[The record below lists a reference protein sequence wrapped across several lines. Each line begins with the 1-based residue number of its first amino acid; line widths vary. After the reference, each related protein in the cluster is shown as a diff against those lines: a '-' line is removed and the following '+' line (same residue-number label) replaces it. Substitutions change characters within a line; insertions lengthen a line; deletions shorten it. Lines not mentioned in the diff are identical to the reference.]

1 MYHIKAVNLTD
12 AYYQGLALIDK
23 EGYLADSRNGKV
35 LKFPR
40 PVVTSYEYPKEHVLF
55 DAARDANPF
64 FHMFEAMWMLGGSND
79 VAFVGQFAKQMYEYS
94 DDGKTLHGAYG
105 HRWRNHFKVD
115 QLDLAIFELQKN
127 PLSRRV
133 VLGMWD
139 PYIDPLVAEAGGKDV
154 PCNTQVF
161 FNTRPNG
168 ELDMTVT
175 NRSNDMI
182 WGAYG
187 ANAVHMS
194 ILHEYVALSV
204 GLPLGVYYQ
213 VSNDLHVYAP
223 HFALVKSQS
232 LNEWE
237 NPYQGDSPDE
247 IGLGFEPLFY
257 NVVGTRRVET
267 RDQFD
272 QDVKTFLADPFS
284 KENDYKTAWFSKTV
298 ERMVA
303 AWKLKKA
310 GFYASALEVASQIE
324 AEDWRLACE
333 QWLQRRPPKV
343 LQISGGE

>member
-1 MYHIKAVNLTD
+1 MYLIKATNLTD

-64 FHMFEAMWMLGGSND
+64 FHMFEAMWMLGGSNN
-79 VAFVGQFAKQMYEYS
+79 VAFVGQFAKQMYSYS

-115 QLDLAIFELQKN
+115 QLDLAIYELTKN

-194 ILHEYVALSV
+194 ILHEYVALAV

-213 VSNDLHVYAP
+213 VSNDLHVYEP
-223 HFALVKSQS
+223 HFALVKSHTDV
-232 LNEWE
+232 WG
-237 NPYQGDSPDE
+237 NPYEQDERGFVKTDFQPLWDPMHGGRGNNDRASFDS
-247 IGLGFEPLFY
+247 
-257 NVVGTRRVET
+257 
-267 RDQFD
+267 
-272 QDVKTFLADPFS
+272 DVKTFLSDPSS
-284 KENDYKTAWFSKTV
+284 KANEYKTQWFSLTV
-298 ERMVA
+298 ERMA
-303 AWKLKKA
+303 QAWRLKKA

>member
-1 MYHIKAVNLTD
+1 MYHIEAVNLTD

-23 EGYLADSRNGKV
+23 EGFLGESRNGKT
-35 LKFPR
+35 LMLPR
-40 PVVTSYEYPKEHVLF
+40 PVVTSYAYPKEHVLF

-115 QLDLAIFELQKN
+115 QLDLAIFELTKN
-127 PLSRRV
+127 PLGRRIV
-133 VLGMWD
+133 IGMWD

-154 PCNTQVF
+154 PCNTQVMF
-161 FNTRPNG
+161 RVRPSG

-194 ILHEYVALSV
+194 LLFEYVVLAT
-204 GLPLGVYYQ
+204 GLPMGTYYQ
-213 VSNDLHVYAP
+213 FSNDMHVYEH
-223 HFALVKSQS
+223 HFALVKGSTVDKS
-232 LNEWE
+232 
-237 NPYQGDSPDE
+237 NPYEQDDEGYTALDFMPLWSPLGPQPETKAMFDS
-247 IGLGFEPLFY
+247 
-257 NVVGTRRVET
+257 
-267 RDQFD
+267 
-272 QDVKTFLADPFS
+272 DVKTFLADPFS
-284 KENDYKTAWFSKTV
+284 KKNDYKTQWFSLTV
-298 ERMVA
+298 ERMAA

-310 GFYASALEVASQIE
+310 GFYASALDVAGQIE

-343 LQISGGE
+343 IQLSGGE